1 MYLQQKTNRTDNKL
15 MHTIHPSSL
24 PHIQRQINTTTPD
37 ISRRVHRKYIKKNV
51 HYPVRAGLL
60 FYGSV

>member
-1 MYLQQKTNRTDNKL
+1 